1 MTVTACTGFS
11 QGVHTAVRV
20 VCRYYSLFT
29 LGMLVTFECTVVMQR
44 IRNLKELRI
53 LQTPRQTLQ
62 VYRHGKWDRLPGSAL
77 QPGDVISIGRPTGWR
92 LESPC
97 TFRYQSIAVSGEP
110 DRLVYRCF
118 SVTEAVT
125 IWN

>member
-1 MTVTACTGFS
+1 MHTV
-11 QGVHTAVRV
+11 VRN

-44 IRNLKELRI
+44 IRNLKELRN

-92 LESPC
+92 HEAHHTPHLPSLDHC
-97 TFRYQSIAVSGEP
+97 CVRG
-110 DRLVYRCF
+110 DRRASA
-118 SVTEAVT
+118 SVL
-125 IWN
+125 